1 MACPLPATMAV
12 LCDRSSWSRGQGVGA
27 NKHLKST
34 GKMVCPGLLS
44 ISCAEPGAR
53 DTAGLRR
60 GGPGAGSFP
69 SQVSGE
75 GTPVSRA
82 LSSQSSPVSGS
93 KLSPGGPASQQ
104 LPLSTC
110 PQDSC
115 RWRGDVCRAGK
126 GASGEGRVGQS
137 RCRGPWNPR
146 AAGEGARLCSVFPPR
161 RLSVTSLQCGPG
173 RRMVALGR
181 VHEERYTQLS
191 DERLRFID

>member
-12 LCDRSSWSRGQGVGA
+12 LCDRSSWSRGQGLGA

-115 RWRGDVCRAGK
+115 RWRGGCVQGWQRSIRRGAG
-126 GASGEGRVGQS
+126 GAEQVQRPLEPPGCGRGSQALLCLPS
-137 RCRGPWNPR
+137 
-146 AAGEGARLCSVFPPR
+146 AAAQR
-161 RLSVTSLQCGPG
+161 
-173 RRMVALGR
+173 
-181 VHEERYTQLS
+181 H
-191 DERLRFID
+191 